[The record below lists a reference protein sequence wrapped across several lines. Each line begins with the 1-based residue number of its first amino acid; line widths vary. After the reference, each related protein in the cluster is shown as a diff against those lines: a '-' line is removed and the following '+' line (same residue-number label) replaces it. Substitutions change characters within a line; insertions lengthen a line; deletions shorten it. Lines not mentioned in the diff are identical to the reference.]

1 MASKNRVAAVA
12 AVVGQTAGP
21 GVGGDGGDGGNG
33 NGSPKPP
40 KPPRD
45 YAAYRTE
52 FPFAS
57 KAAFMEVAEPIT
69 VTVAGTQFTLEPYRF
84 KKTGSLGYKLT
95 KKLQIQVGG
104 KKVKFQVSANIV
116 AAHSKEAP

>member
-1 MASKNRVAAVA
+1 MASKNRVA

-33 NGSPKPP
+33 SPKPPKPP

-95 KKLQIQVGG
+95 KKLLIQVGG
-104 KKVKFQVSANIV
+104 KAVKFQVSANIV